1 MFSWKRGLF
10 PPQTPVIGADK
21 AAHCFRVFAGRVAIH
36 LGDVEG
42 TFFCPVLLGRQPEL
56 QPFMSLLH
64 VRGRV
69 RLAVSGRAAV
79 KVTFNLSDGVFS
91 TASPPHLRVHHE
103 VDSLVSLTADF

>member
-1 MFSWKRGLF
+1 M
-10 PPQTPVIGADK
+10 
-21 AAHCFRVFAGRVAIH
+21 
-36 LGDVEG
+36 GDVEG

-79 KVTFNLSDGVFS
+79 KVTFNLSDGVFP
-91 TASPPHLRVHHE
+91 TASPPPPPCSPWSRLFGVINSRLLRNR
-103 VDSLVSLTADF
+103 